1 MRIEEFGAWKAAREL
16 AAEVYRVTRDGLFT
30 ADATLRLETRDRA
43 VSIMTNL
50 ASGYAQPSCPEFRE
64 RLNEAAGS
72 AGELESLIYLAED
85 AGFLIQDSSDRL
97 RRRVADVRRLI
108 DHVRHAVMRY
118 EGLEGGEEERRS

>member
-1 MRIEEFGAWKAAREL
+1 MRIDDFSAWQAAREL
-16 AAEVYRVTRDGLFT
+16 AAEVYRVTRADPFT

-50 ASGYAQPSCPEFRE
+50 AAGYAQPSCPDLHD

-85 AGFLIQDSSDRL
+85 AGFLVQGSSDRL
-97 RRRVADVRRLI
+97 RRQVGDVRRLI
-108 DHVRHAVMRY
+108 DLVRRAVMHY
-118 EGLEGGEEERRS
+118 EVLESERDRCS